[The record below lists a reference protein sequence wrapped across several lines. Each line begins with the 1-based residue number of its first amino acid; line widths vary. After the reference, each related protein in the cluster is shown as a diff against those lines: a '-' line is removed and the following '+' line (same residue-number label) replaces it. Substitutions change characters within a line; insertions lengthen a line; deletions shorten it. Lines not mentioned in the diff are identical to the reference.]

1 MRPPATY
8 DRFSELPK
16 KDFTR
21 HLIDEPRKIVCTN
34 EMLREFRE
42 NLRSPAFPNNIKNS
56 FTPIKLIIEVGKE
69 N

>member
-16 KDFTR
+16 RDFTR
-21 HLIDEPRKIVCTN
+21 HLTDGPRKIVCPN

-42 NLRSPAFPNNIKNS
+42 SLRSPAFPNSIKNS
-56 FTPIKLIIEVGKE
+56 FTPIKLIVEVGKE